1 MDMQMLVMNGHEVT
15 KKIKANPVSQKTVII
30 ALTASAFEED
40 RQEILAIGCDDFVR
54 KPFQRAELLGK
65 MEKHLGVRYLYEDSS
80 VSSQSKPSVSADKTE
95 HDIQF
100 DLQQMSPE
108 WLSAVYQA
116 AEECSDEMIFQ
127 LLAKIPPESTVL
139 RQTLSDLANNFL
151 FDEIMEL
158 TKPTEI

>member
-1 MDMQMLVMNGHEVT
+1 
-15 KKIKANPVSQKTVII
+15 
-30 ALTASAFEED
+30 
-40 RQEILAIGCDDFVR
+40 
-54 KPFQRAELLGK
+54 
-65 MEKHLGVRYLYEDSS
+65 
-80 VSSQSKPSVSADKTE
+80 
-95 HDIQF
+95 
-100 DLQQMSPE
+100 MSPE

-127 LLAKIPPESTVL
+127 LLAKIPPESNVL